1 MFDNINGIT
10 VLLSGLAGVL
20 TWVTS
25 NFVSKRQS
33 KRDDFK
39 AISDAYAIEFE
50 RQNKKLID
58 LEARIQA
65 CADNEA
71 EQASKIRNLQL
82 TIKSISIQGLQLPIP
97 MWMKDELGTMI
108 SLNDDYEKSFL
119 LPLGKS
125 REDYIGK
132 TDIEFWGKEI
142 GEIYSRNDQV
152 VIQSKKPM
160 VTVEPINT
168 AVGIDKVYVI
178 KYPYLISEQYVVGLG
193 GIAISEDFVESLIEK
208 KINKEQ

>member
-1 MFDNINGIT
+1 MFENINGIT
-10 VLLSGLAGVL
+10 VLLSAVVGML

-39 AISDAYAIEFE
+39 AISDAYTLEFE
-50 RQNKKLID
+50 RQNKKLLD

-65 CADNEA
+65 CADNEI

-82 TIKSISIQGLQLPIP
+82 TIKSLSIQGLQLPIP

-108 SLNDDYEKSFL
+108 SLNDEYERAFL

-132 TDIEFWGKEI
+132 TDVDFWGKEI
-142 GEIYSRNDQV
+142 GEIYTRNDQV
-152 VIQSKKPM
+152 VIHSKKPM
-160 VTVEPINT
+160 VTVEPVNT
-168 AVGIDKVYVI
+168 NDGVSKVYVI

-193 GIAISEDFVESLIEK
+193 GIAIGEDFVESLMEK
-208 KINKEQ
+208 KINKV

>member
-1 MFDNINGIT
+1 MFENINGIT
-10 VLLSGLAGVL
+10 VLLSGVVGAL

-58 LEARIQA
+58 LEARVQA

-132 TDIEFWGKEI
+132 TDVEFWGKEI
-142 GEIYSRNDQV
+142 GEIYSSNDQA

-168 AVGIDKVYVI
+168 VKGIDKVYAI

-193 GIAISEDFVESLIEK
+193 GIAISEDFVDSLIEK

>member
-1 MFDNINGIT
+1 MFENINGIT
-10 VLLSGLAGVL
+10 VLLSAVVGAL

-39 AISDAYAIEFE
+39 AISDAYTLEFE

-65 CADNEA
+65 CADNEI

-82 TIKSISIQGLQLPIP
+82 TIKSLSIQGLQLPIP

-108 SLNDDYEKSFL
+108 SLNDEYERTFL

-132 TDIEFWGKEI
+132 TDVDFWGKEI
-142 GEIYSRNDQV
+142 GEIYTRNDQV
-152 VIQSKKPM
+152 VIHSKKPM
-160 VTVEPINT
+160 VTVEPVNT
-168 AVGIDKVYVI
+168 NDGVSKVYVI

-193 GIAISEDFVESLIEK
+193 GIAIGEDFVESLMEK
-208 KINKEQ
+208 KINKV

>member
-1 MFDNINGIT
+1 MFENINGIT
-10 VLLSGLAGVL
+10 VFLSGVVGVL

-50 RQNKKLID
+50 RQNKRLID

-132 TDIEFWGKEI
+132 TDVEFWGKEI
-142 GEIYSRNDQV
+142 GEIYSSNDQV

-168 AVGIDKVYVI
+168 VKGIDKVYAI

-193 GIAISEDFVESLIEK
+193 GIAISEDFVDSLIEK